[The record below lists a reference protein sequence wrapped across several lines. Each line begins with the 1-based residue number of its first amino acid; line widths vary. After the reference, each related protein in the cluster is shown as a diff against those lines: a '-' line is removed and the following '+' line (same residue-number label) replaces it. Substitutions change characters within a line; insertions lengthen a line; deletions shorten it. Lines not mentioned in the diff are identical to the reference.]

1 MQIVIDIPEDI
12 YEYWRKVKSIIS
24 EYYNYKEHMRKIYA
38 AIADGTPLP
47 KGHGDLIDRDKLV
60 CDSEHDF
67 YCDDY
72 IAYSKSQIM
81 SAPAIIKAEKEEEE
95 NE

>member
-12 YEYWRKVKSIIS
+12 YEHWRTMKSIVS
-24 EYYNYKEHMRKIYA
+24 DYGNYKEYMSKVHA

-47 KGHGDLIDRDKLV
+47 KGHGDLIDRDALA

-81 SAPAIIKAEKEEEE
+81 SALAIIEADKEEQK
-95 NE
+95 

>member
-12 YEYWRKVKSIIS
+12 YEHWRTMKNIIS
-24 EYYNYKEHMRKIYA
+24 DYYNYKEYMSKVHV

-47 KGHGDLIDRDKLV
+47 KGHGNLIDRDVLE
-60 CDSEHDF
+60 CDTEYDF
-67 YCDDY
+67 YNDGY

-81 SAPAIIKAEKEEEE
+81 SAPIIIEADKEET
-95 NE
+95 